1 VARDPALTVTSAQSV
16 VLDGQELPWPRSYYV
31 MLHKPLG
38 VVCSTTD
45 PVHTPVHL
53 LVNKPFAKELHA
65 AGRLDADSTGLV
77 LLTNDGAWSHQLTS
91 PRRHCDKSYLVTL
104 ERPLDPA
111 LVERFASG
119 IVLNDDPAPTLPAQ
133 LEVLGDHQARVILH
147 EGRYHQVRRMF
158 AACGNHVVAL
168 HRERIGPLAL
178 DPTLEERQWREL
190 SATEVE
196 ALRHA

>member
-1 VARDPALTVTSAQSV
+1 
-16 VLDGQELPWPRSYYV
+16 

-45 PVHTPVHL
+45 ALHTPIHR
-53 LVNKPFAKELHA
+53 LVNTPFAKDLHA

-77 LLTNDGAWSHQLTS
+77 LLTNDGDWSHRLTS

-104 ERPLDPA
+104 DAPLDPTLA
-111 LVERFASG
+111 ARFTAG
-119 IVLNDDPAPTLPAQ
+119 ITLNDDPTPTLPAQ
-133 LEVLGDHQARVILH
+133 LDALDAHHARVILR

-158 AACGNHVVAL
+158 AAVGNHVTAL
-168 HRERIGPLAL
+168 HRERIGSLLL
-178 DPTLEERQWREL
+178 DPALAPGHWREL
-190 SATEVE
+190 SAAEVE